1 MRSSQNIPYKIKN
14 KILLWGGSLLFV
26 VIYQFTFKKTIAL
39 YSECREMK
47 KRSEKLEG
55 ATMKKAK
62 LEKEAARLDLLSG
75 SMQANDSNVQQV
87 LLGIVT
93 SYCQS
98 NGLLLKEFP
107 QTQRSQEN
115 NCEVELNNFTVEG
128 EFQKL
133 LKLVYSLEQRYRI
146 GKVAS
151 LDLRAKKD
159 LRSKRTFLTASVYLE
174 NIKRI

>member
-1 MRSSQNIPYKIKN
+1 MISLKSIPYNTKN
-14 KILLWGGSLLFV
+14 KILLWGGSLLVV

-47 KRSEKLEG
+47 KRSELMEG
-55 ATMKKAK
+55 AAMKKIT

-75 SMQANDSNVQQV
+75 SLQANDSNVQQV

-115 NCEVELNNFTVEG
+115 NYEIELNSFTVEG

-133 LKLVYSLEQRYRI
+133 LKLVYCLEQKYRI
-146 GKVAS
+146 AKVAS
-151 LDLRAKKD
+151 LDLKTKKD
-159 LRSKRTFLTASVYLE
+159 LRTKKASLTATVYLQ
-174 NIKRI
+174 NIKRT

>member
-1 MRSSQNIPYKIKN
+1 MRSIKNITYKRKN

-26 VIYQFTFKKTIAL
+26 VIYQFTFKNTIAL

-47 KRSEKLEG
+47 KRSEMQEG
-55 ATMKKAK
+55 AAMKKAK

-75 SMQANDSNVQQV
+75 SMQANDSNVQQA

-115 NCEVELNNFTVEG
+115 NYQIELNNFTVEG

-133 LKLVYSLEQRYRI
+133 IKLVYCLEQRYRI

-151 LDLRAKKD
+151 LDFRAKKD
-159 LRSKRTFLTASVYLE
+159 LRTKRTSLAATVYLQ
-174 NIKRI
+174 NIKRT